1 MHPGVEGLDRRRL
14 RQQFRDRVAH
24 RRQFVAVGGLDQ
36 RLAGGEMPVKRAD
49 SDPRLYE
56 ATGTTDPDVRE
67 CVNPYALDPG
77 NAARLWEVSL
87 SMLAG

>member
-1 MHPGVEGLDRRRL
+1 
-14 RQQFRDRVAH
+14 
-24 RRQFVAVGGLDQ
+24 
-36 RLAGGEMPVKRAD
+36 MPVKRAD